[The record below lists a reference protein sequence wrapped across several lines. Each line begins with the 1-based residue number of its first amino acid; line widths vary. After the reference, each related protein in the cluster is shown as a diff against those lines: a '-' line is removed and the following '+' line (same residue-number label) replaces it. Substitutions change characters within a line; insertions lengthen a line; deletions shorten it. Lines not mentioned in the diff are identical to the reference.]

1 MLAFAM
7 VFVFGDF
14 GGPSNVHGLLLAWR
28 GIVFKFVCKQ
38 RHRLHGLL
46 LAPLFYY
53 KISPPGIKLN
63 HRAFKFHH

>member
-28 GIVFKFVCKQ
+28 GVVSSSFASNVIVFMGCSW
-38 RHRLHGLL
+38 
-46 LAPLFYY
+46 PPCST